1 MFCKKIV
8 VFFLATYYLLLITF
22 PVNAQTISVADYQ
35 KALSDPRI
43 QSAIK
48 NSGATKTQSNQNNN
62 TAIQKQDSSSETDPS
77 FTSVNKEEKGLVE
90 IEKYFSNSASL
101 ENLSKIR
108 LYGYDAFKKMQGAS
122 DTDTQS
128 SSNSIIPFVSDVE
141 TPVPTDYVIGP
152 GDSFKVT
159 MWGISEGIFDVTVDS
174 QGDIILPK
182 VGVINVAGIKYGA
195 LQPFIQKQLG
205 QYYEQVNVNVT
216 MSKIKTIRVF
226 VVGEVANPGSYAV
239 SSLSSV
245 YSLLF
250 QAGGPTKSGT
260 LRNIQLMHNGKKVA
274 AIDLYKFLLAGDKSQ
289 DKHLT
294 SGDTIF
300 VPTRGPVV
308 GITGNVNR
316 PAIYEIKD
324 NTDLAD
330 IISLAGGF
338 SPLSYLNRVQIE
350 RIVAHQKK
358 IMVDEKLSN
367 SQKKFNILVQDM
379 DLVKVYPIFSEIQNV
394 VYLEGHFKYIG
405 PYEYKPGMRL
415 KDVVSS
421 KNLLKPYPYL
431 PKGEVVRFD
440 PDTLQTEIFD
450 IDLGKLF
457 AGDEKQNI
465 LLTPNDKIRAGS
477 DFRPQARVV
486 LDGEVVVPGEYIIKD
501 GETLGS
507 VIRRAG
513 GFTSRAYL
521 FGAVFTR
528 QSAQAIQENASV
540 KFLDDLEKRLI
551 EEEIKLTTNTMLAPE
566 RILQKESSLQKNKQL
581 LEKLRSSLE
590 IKGRVIVNLD
600 SIANFVDSPS
610 DFALENGDKLYVP
623 PVPDIVSVLGEVYN
637 PSSVV
642 FQGKAKGEY
651 YLKKVGG
658 TTNNAD
664 KGNIYVIR
672 ADGSVLSGY
681 GSVASTILLPGDT
694 ILVPQVIERFDWW
707 GAFSDFTHWF
717 YEASLALA
725 VYANYIKK

>member
-1 MFCKKIV
+1 MFAKKTV
-8 VFFLATYYLLLITF
+8 AFLLATCYLLLATSS
-22 PVNAQTISVADYQ
+22 VSSQSISQVELQ
-35 KALSDPRI
+35 KAMNNSRI
-43 QSAIK
+43 QAMIK
-48 NSGATKTQSNQNNN
+48 SSGTIKTQNNQNNN
-62 TAIQKQDSSSETDPS
+62 INNTAVQKQDSETDSS
-77 FTSVNKEEKGLVE
+77 FTNVNKEEKDLIE
-90 IEKYFSNSASL
+90 IEKSFSNIASI

-108 LYGYDAFKKMQGAS
+108 LYGYDAFKKMQDSS
-122 DTDTQS
+122 DTQG
-128 SSNSIIPFVSDVE
+128 SSNLSSYISDVE
-141 TPVPTDYVIGP
+141 TPVPTDYVMGP

-159 MWGISEGIFDVTVDS
+159 MWGISEGIFDVTIDS
-174 QGDIILPK
+174 QGDIVLPK
-182 VGVINVAGIKYGA
+182 VGVINIAGIKYGA
-195 LQPFIQKQLG
+195 LQPFIQKELG
-205 QYYEQVNVNVT
+205 RYYEQVNVNVT
-216 MSKIKTIRVF
+216 MGKIKTIRVF
-226 VVGEVANPGSYAV
+226 VVGEVAQPGSYAV
-239 SSLSSV
+239 SSLSSI

-260 LRNIQLMHNGKKVA
+260 LRNIQLMRNGKKIA
-274 AIDLYKFLLAGDKSQ
+274 NIDLYKFLLAGDKSQ

-367 SQKKFNILVQDM
+367 TQKKFNILVQDM
-379 DLVKVYPIFSEIQNV
+379 DLIKVYPIFSEIQNV

-457 AGDEKQNI
+457 TGDEKQNI
-465 LLTPNDKIRAGS
+465 QLMPNDKVRAGS
-477 DFRPQARVV
+477 DFRPQSRVI

-507 VIRRAG
+507 VLKRAG
-513 GFTSRAYL
+513 GFTQRAYL

-528 QSAQAIQENASV
+528 QSAQIIQENAST
-540 KFLDDLEKRLI
+540 KFLDDLEKRLL
-551 EEEIKLTTNTMLAPE
+551 EEEIKLATNSVLAPE
-566 RILQKESSLQKNKQL
+566 RVVQKENSLQKNKQL
-581 LEKLRSSLE
+581 IEKLKSSLA

-600 SIANFVDSPS
+600 NIANFENSPS
-610 DFALENGDKLYVP
+610 DFAMENGDKLYVP

-642 FQGKAKGEY
+642 FQKKSQGEY

-658 TTNNAD
+658 VTANAD
-664 KGNIYVIR
+664 KSSLYVIR
-672 ADGSVLSGY
+672 ADGSVISGY
-681 GSVASTILLPGDT
+681 SKVAYMVLLPGDT
-694 ILVPQVIERFDWW
+694 ILVPQVIDRFDWW
-707 GAFSDFTHWF
+707 AAFSDFTHWF